1 MFDDKPSIVALKR
14 KGALDL
20 KVIVAAS
27 REGRPVCGRRKTN
40 IYPKTPNRER
50 ERERERELN
59 KQIATDYQNKLT
71 VTLLRV
77 KVACV

>member
-1 MFDDKPSIVALKR
+1 MFDDKPYIVALKR

-20 KVIVAAS
+20 KVMVAAS
-27 REGRPVCGRRKTN
+27 RGRLVCGRRKTN

-71 VTLLRV
+71 VTL
-77 KVACV
+77 

>member
-20 KVIVAAS
+20 KVMVAAS
-27 REGRPVCGRRKTN
+27 RGRLVCRRRKTN

-50 ERERERELN
+50 ERERERD
-59 KQIATDYQNKLT
+59 K
-71 VTLLRV
+71 
-77 KVACV
+77 

>member
-1 MFDDKPSIVALKR
+1 MFDDKPYIVALKR

-50 ERERERELN
+50 ERERELN